1 MSRLHPAEGSRLLA
15 VSPWAAVAGRPALSK
30 LLTPILLALSI
41 VAMGCDDPCAKLQ
54 KKVCEDPV
62 YLKANKRHCELLN
75 ESARRDALPADFCT
89 SILDSL
95 AKR

>member
-1 MSRLHPAEGSRLLA
+1 MSRLVTALL
-15 VSPWAAVAGRPALSK
+15 VGLSFSA
-30 LLTPILLALSI
+30 I
-41 VAMGCDDPCAKLQ
+41 GCDDPCEKLQ

-62 YLKANKRHCELLN
+62 YLKANKRHCEILS
-75 ESARRDALPADFCT
+75 ESARREALPGEFCT

>member
-1 MSRLHPAEGSRLLA
+1 MSRLHISGGPAAR
-15 VSPWAAVAGRPALSK
+15 SK
-30 LLTPILLALSI
+30 LLTALLLGLSLCAL
-41 VAMGCDDPCAKLQ
+41 GCDDPCEKLQ

-62 YLKANKRHCELLN
+62 YMKANKRHCEILS
-75 ESARRDALPADFCT
+75 ESARREALPGEFCT

>member
-1 MSRLHPAEGSRLLA
+1 MHPGAIMSKACLLVLSA
-15 VSPWAAVAGRPALSK
+15 FALS
-30 LLTPILLALSI
+30 AL
-41 VAMGCDDPCAKLQ
+41 GCDDPCEKLQ

-62 YLKANKRHCELLN
+62 YLKANKRHCELLS
-75 ESARRDALPADFCT
+75 ESARREGLPADFCT

>member
-1 MSRLHPAEGSRLLA
+1 MSRLHPSDGSRFA
-15 VSPWAAVAGRPALSK
+15 PLSK
-30 LLTPILLALSI
+30 LFPALLLALSLG
-41 VAMGCDDPCAKLQ
+41 AMGCDDPCAKLQ

-62 YLKANKRHCELLN
+62 YLKANKRHCELLT
-75 ESARRDALPADFCT
+75 ESARRDALPGDFCT

>member
-1 MSRLHPAEGSRLLA
+1 M
-15 VSPWAAVAGRPALSK
+15 SK
-30 LLTPILLALSI
+30 LVTLLVAATSFVSI
-41 VAMGCDDPCAKLQ
+41 GCDDPCEKLY

-62 YLKANKRHCELLN
+62 YLKANKQHCDLMN
-75 ESARRDALPADFCT
+75 ESARREALPGEFGQ

>member
-1 MSRLHPAEGSRLLA
+1 MSRLHHPEGRRS
-15 VSPWAAVAGRPALSK
+15 PALSK
-30 LLTPILLALSI
+30 VFPLLLLAFTLS
-41 VAMGCDDPCAKLQ
+41 AMGCDDPCAKLQ

-62 YLKANKRHCELLN
+62 YLKANKRHCELLS
-75 ESARRDALPADFCT
+75 ESARRDALPGDFCT

>member
-1 MSRLHPAEGSRLLA
+1 MSRLHISGGPLA
-15 VSPWAAVAGRPALSK
+15 ARSK
-30 LLTPILLALSI
+30 LLTALLVGLSFGAL
-41 VAMGCDDPCAKLQ
+41 GCDDPCEKLQ

-62 YLKANKRHCELLN
+62 YVKANKRHCEILS
-75 ESARRDALPADFCT
+75 ESARREALPGEFCT